1 MELNIKQEPE
11 DEVILNCF
19 SCQKEQSIYVHS
31 AQNVHP
37 HYCESCEAKEY
48 MQQDH
53 IVVQNCFS
61 CQKEDSINGHIQQNG
76 QPYYCESC
84 EAKEY
89 MQEEP
94 IVVQNCFS
102 FRKEESMDVQ
112 TGRES
117 CESKDKE
124 YELQS
129 VWTYS
134 EATTSCIQY
143 VNQEMIVVFESQSL
157 YTLESTVK

>member
-11 DEVILNCF
+11 DTVILNCF
-19 SCQKEQSIYVHS
+19 SCQKEESIFVHS

-53 IVVQNCFS
+53 
-61 CQKEDSINGHIQQNG
+61 
-76 QPYYCESC
+76 
-84 EAKEY
+84 
-89 MQEEP
+89 